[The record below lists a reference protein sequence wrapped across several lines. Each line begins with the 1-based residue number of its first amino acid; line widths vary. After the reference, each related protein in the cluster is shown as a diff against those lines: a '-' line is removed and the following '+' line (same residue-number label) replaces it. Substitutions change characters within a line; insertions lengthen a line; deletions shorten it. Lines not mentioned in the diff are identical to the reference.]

1 VERIRQ
7 WFVWVVES
15 MAKWLRRLWP
25 WWLLLLLAL
34 LAVLVYLWWRER
46 KRFVLIIEV

>member
-1 VERIRQ
+1 
-7 WFVWVVES
+7 VWVAASV
-15 MAKWLRRLWP
+15 AKWLERLWP

-34 LAVLVYLWWRER
+34 VALLAYLWWRGR